1 VTRNGMVILVG
12 FGLPVL
18 LGILALPLRLGKV
31 RPNLYYG
38 FRTPKTMSSPEI
50 WYAANRFAGQWL
62 LAASALTILINFSLW
77 YTRPDLPPE
86 IQTVAMACVGGFST
100 LLASARSLFYLRKL

>member
-1 VTRNGMVILVG
+1 MTPNGIVILVG
-12 FGLPVL
+12 FGLPIL

-31 RPNLYYG
+31 RPNLFYG

-50 WYAANRFAGQWL
+50 WYTANRFAGQWL

-77 YTRPDLPPE
+77 YTRPDWPPE
-86 IQTVAMACVGGFST
+86 TLTLWMACVGVIFT
-100 LLASARSLFYLRKL
+100 LLATARSLFYLRKL